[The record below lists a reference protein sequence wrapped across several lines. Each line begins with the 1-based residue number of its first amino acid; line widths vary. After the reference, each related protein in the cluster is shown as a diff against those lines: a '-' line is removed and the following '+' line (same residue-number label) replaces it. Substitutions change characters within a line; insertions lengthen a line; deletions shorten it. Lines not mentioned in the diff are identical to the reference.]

1 LPARRQWSDRLGAAK
16 QPPRPAKLISPE
28 RNFDAEVSAEAAVAA
43 SRFVADELS
52 PITV

>member
-1 LPARRQWSDRLGAAK
+1 LAQPISRRQ
-16 QPPRPAKLISPE
+16 ISPE

-52 PITV
+52 PALVAAVRYWLEL